1 MKISKPQHLN
11 TSIYYNKYKKMEKQT
26 QLTNEEETQE
36 FKKQVRKFAEGL
48 DCMVCIA

>member
-1 MKISKPQHLN
+1 MFKVKGQRI
-11 TSIYYNKYKKMEKQT
+11 MEKQT

-36 FKKQVRKFAEGL
+36 FKKQVRKFAEDL